1 MPLVGRRIVNLDLK
15 SSEESDLDAA
25 VSWVK
30 SLPIP
35 WVVQIILLLRPD
47 LRDHFS
53 LADSSRR
60 SWIRFLEWLVS
71 AGPEEYAA
79 LKEDAAFRSFLGE
92 LHPATGLS
100 MLQVLVYS
108 LREDVRRAHS
118 FDNGTS
124 SFVAWFERHG
134 IQEHGLSTWFIPRPA
149 SARVN
154 RPFGVNLIG
163 YAVAQLGIGEDLR
176 MAARALRSAGVPFS
190 VVNFAPGP
198 DVPQEDRSIE
208 EYIREDAPYAV
219 NLFCMTAIEHGRFYA
234 ERGRS
239 LIEGRYNIG
248 YWPWELSRWPD
259 EWKGLTRLVDEVWVS
274 STHTFDA
281 LASELSVPV
290 LLMPMAVDLG
300 RVARRSRADFGLPQ
314 GARLFCFS
322 FDLKSSI
329 HRKNP
334 RACVEAFL
342 RAFPKGNGRKAP
354 TLPSPRGGGKEA
366 PEVGLVIKVHPPRG
380 RDAAWAELKAL
391 AARDKRIHI
400 VEETLSRPELLA
412 LYKACDCFVS
422 LHRAEGFGR
431 NIAEALALGLH
442 VIATGYS
449 GNMDFCQPPHCD
461 LVRYRLVKVRKGQY
475 PYGEGQVWAEPDVDH
490 AAGLMRQFAARPA
503 PRKRPA
509 LDKAYSVESVGQ
521 NYRLRLA
528 QVTQKR

>member
-1 MPLVGRRIVNLDLK
+1 LAPSLVIDRLLTSALAWVSQQPRPWLVDL
-15 SSEESDLDAA
+15 
-25 VSWVK
+25 
-30 SLPIP
+30 
-35 WVVQIILLLRPD
+35 ILQLRPD
-47 LRDHFS
+47 LRSHFDIGTPGTPDGW
-53 LADSSRR
+53 L
-60 SWIRFLEWLVS
+60 RFYEWLIT
-71 AGPEEYAA
+71 AGHAEY
-79 LKEDAAFRSFLGE
+79 RSLSCDPDFLSLLHRRHPPTKLSLLE
-92 LHPATGLS
+92 LLIYAIRKDVRAEHPVG
-100 MLQVLVYS
+100 
-108 LREDVRRAHS
+108 EDV
-118 FDNGTS
+118 NGYIG
-124 SFVAWFERHG
+124 WFERHG
-134 IQEHGLSTWFIPRPA
+134 IDEHGLSHWFAPPPSDA
-149 SARVN
+149 TAT

-163 YAVAQLGIGEDLR
+163 YAFGQLGIGEDIR
-176 MAARALRSAGVPFS
+176 MAAGAMKDAGIPFS

-198 DVPQEDRSIE
+198 HVPQGDRSIE
-208 EYIREDAPYAV
+208 AHLRHDAPYSV
-219 NLFCMTAIEHGRFYA
+219 NLVCLTAIEHGRFYA
-234 ERGRS
+234 EHGRT
-239 LIEGRYNIG
+239 LTDGRYNIG

-354 TLPSPRGGGKEA
+354 TLPSPRGEGEEV

-380 RDAAWAELKAL
+380 RNAAWAELKAL

-490 AAGLMRQFAARPA
+490 AAGLMRQFAARPT